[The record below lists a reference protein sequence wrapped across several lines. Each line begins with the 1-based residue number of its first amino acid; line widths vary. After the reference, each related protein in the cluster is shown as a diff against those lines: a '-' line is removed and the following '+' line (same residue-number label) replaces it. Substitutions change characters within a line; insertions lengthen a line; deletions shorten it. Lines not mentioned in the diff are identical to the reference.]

1 MTEKRRRW
9 RSLWMGVLLMLSL
22 FTISA
27 SAEDNGANF
36 LPGMTIEGS
45 KLTLGDSAFSPDYG
59 IVPHGDYLAEG
70 GCGITRVDKDIA
82 SVGGYT
88 TCYQTCDELY
98 LGIYVDQLGENGTWH
113 TIWSTEKKG
122 NDAYH
127 LSYSINIFVEPGYY
141 YRARAGHIAR
151 FGTIMESNVSYTDGI
166 YFGDGH
172 DE

>member
-9 RSLWMGVLLMLSL
+9 MSLLMGILMML
-22 FTISA
+22 GLCTISA
-27 SAEDNGANF
+27 SAEEDGTKF
-36 LPGMTIEGS
+36 IPGMTIEGS
-45 KLTLGDSAFSPDYG
+45 TLTLKDCAFSPDYE
-59 IVPHGDYLAEG
+59 IASHGDYLAEG
-70 GCGITRVDKDIA
+70 GCGITRADKDIA
-82 SVGGYT
+82 TIEGYT
-88 TCYQTCDELY
+88 AAYRVCDELY

-113 TIWSTEKKG
+113 TVWSTERRG

-151 FGTIMESNVSYTDGI
+151 FGTIMESNISSTNGI